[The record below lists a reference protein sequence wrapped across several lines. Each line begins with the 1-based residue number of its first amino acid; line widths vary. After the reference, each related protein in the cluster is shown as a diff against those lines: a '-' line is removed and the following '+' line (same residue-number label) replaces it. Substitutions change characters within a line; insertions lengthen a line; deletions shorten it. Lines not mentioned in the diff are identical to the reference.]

1 MLNLLH
7 LEVCV
12 VEILSE
18 RDNSVVREKDRAG
31 GLDIRSYGI
40 CHFLSRWESNV
51 CQWDGTEPDDDFR

>member
-1 MLNLLH
+1 
-7 LEVCV
+7 
-12 VEILSE
+12 
-18 RDNSVVREKDRAG
+18 VVREKDRAG